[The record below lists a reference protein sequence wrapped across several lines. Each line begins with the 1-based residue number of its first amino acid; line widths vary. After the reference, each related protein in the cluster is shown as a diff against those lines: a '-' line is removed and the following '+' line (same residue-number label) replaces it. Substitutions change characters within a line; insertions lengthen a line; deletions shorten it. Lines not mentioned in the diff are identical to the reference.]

1 MSSIII
7 TAEKPVFGGDS
18 LAWIEGKALFL
29 PGLIPGEVAQVEIVS
44 SQKDYDR
51 AKVLS
56 ILEPSPHRVTPS
68 CPYYASCGG
77 CNMLH
82 VEGKFQRELRRQV
95 LQDIFQREGVDIP
108 SIEIV
113 AAETLGYRCRMQLN
127 DGGLQERG
135 KSKATIPIASCAC
148 ATAEI
153 NSWLQQVPPEQRAQ
167 YHPGRIQI
175 FGDKRVCGGQQVLWA
190 SIQKP
195 QNSLQVTGKSRR
207 KVQDKVRRRFSG
219 TVASPATTCTVQLTP
234 GNCSPKMISFDVRGF
249 FQSNLDVLEQA
260 ISLLLEYVDEIK
272 VATGKS
278 TLTHALD
285 IYSGAG
291 TIAAFLADHFQMV
304 TLVEHNRDALVFAQQ
319 NMSGR
324 PHQSYGVSGEQWAR
338 EFAPALLKE
347 NLPELAFVDPP
358 RSGMEPAMRQFLAH
372 SGIPHIA
379 YLSCDPSTQARDCA
393 ILEKAGYRIKKLYLL
408 DFYPNTGHTETMAFL
423 ERQI

>member
-1 MSSIII
+1 MPSSITV

-29 PGLIPGEVAQVEIVS
+29 PGLIPGEVAQVELVS
-44 SQKDYDR
+44 RQKDYDR
-51 AKVLS
+51 AMVVS
-56 ILEPSPHRVTPS
+56 ILEPSPHRITPP

-95 LQDIFQREGVDIP
+95 LQDLFQREGAAIP
-108 SIEIV
+108 SIDIA
-113 AAETLGYRCRMQLN
+113 AAETVGYRCRMQLN

-135 KSKATIPIASCAC
+135 KGKAPIPVDSCVC

-153 NSWLQQVPPEQRAQ
+153 NSWLQQVPPERRQ
-167 YHPGRIQI
+167 PGRIQI
-175 FGDKRVCGGQQVLWA
+175 FGDRRVCGGQQVLWA
-190 SIQKP
+190 STQKP

-207 KVQDKVRRRFSG
+207 RVQDKVRRRFSG
-219 TVASPATTCTVQLTP
+219 TVASPATTCTLQLTP
-234 GNCSPKMISFDVRGF
+234 GKSSPKMISFDVRGF

-260 ISLLLEYVDEIK
+260 IALLLEYVDQIK
-272 VATGKS
+272 AATGKS
-278 TLTHALD
+278 SLTHALD

-291 TIAAFLADHFQMV
+291 TIAAFLADHFQLV

-319 NMSGR
+319 NLSGR

-338 EFAPALLKE
+338 ECAPALLKG

-358 RSGMEPAMRQFLAH
+358 RSGMEPAIRQFLVQ
-372 SGIPHIA
+372 SGIPRIA
-379 YLSCDPSTQARDCA
+379 YLSCDPATQARDCA
-393 ILEKAGYRIKKLYLL
+393 ILEKAGYRVKRLFLL
-408 DFYPNTGHTETMAFL
+408 DFYPNTGHMETMALL
-423 ERQI
+423 ERQT